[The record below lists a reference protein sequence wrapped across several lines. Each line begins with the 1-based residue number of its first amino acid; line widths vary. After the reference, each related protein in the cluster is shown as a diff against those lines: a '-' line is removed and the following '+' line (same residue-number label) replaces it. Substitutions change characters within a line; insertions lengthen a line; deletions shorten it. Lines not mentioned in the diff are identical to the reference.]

1 MLSEIQSG
9 RVLGGRLFED
19 FVTLGFNK
27 IGIDV
32 YTLSTRVKLSET
44 NLTFDCDGI
53 VKGQNKNH
61 IIEIKKSISDST
73 ICKIYC
79 QYQAWFNHFLK
90 ENYTDWTFTVIVEEM
105 NRINLSYLNKLKD
118 LPNFRYID
126 FKNLKKVNWK

>member
-1 MLSEIQSG
+1 MILESHNMLSEIQSG

-79 QYQAWFNHFLK
+79 QYQARLQTCQLHYRLA
-90 ENYTDWTFTVIVEEM
+90 
-105 NRINLSYLNKLKD
+105 
-118 LPNFRYID
+118 YI
-126 FKNLKKVNWK
+126 KVQLIF